1 MKKVRSIESTKVELN
16 DKEFKI
22 REVDI
27 NNSTPANITGE
38 ISFENIDELS

>member
-22 REVDI
+22 QDVNI
-27 NNSTPANITGE
+27 NNSTPAKITGE
-38 ISFENIDELS
+38 ISFENIVELS